1 MLLTSY
7 TTSITLKLIFNY
19 LLVLF
24 WLILQIRNNS
34 VIDFIPE
41 LIASGP
47 SEPVVAISDDLLDP
61 SYDYDF
67 SNKTDDGTEYFRGEH
82 PYYRPYG
89 WKRIALKVAGKY
101 EDDIWLGKGIFPT
114 RQYDLQSCRKGI
126 SKLELYRT

>member
-1 MLLTSY
+1 M
-7 TTSITLKLIFNY
+7 
-19 LLVLF
+19 
-24 WLILQIRNNS
+24 ILQIRNNS